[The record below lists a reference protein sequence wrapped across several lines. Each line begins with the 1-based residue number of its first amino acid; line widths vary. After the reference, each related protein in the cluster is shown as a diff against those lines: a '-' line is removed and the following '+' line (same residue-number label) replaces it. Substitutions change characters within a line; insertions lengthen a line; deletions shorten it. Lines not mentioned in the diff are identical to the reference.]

1 MFHHIR
7 SGICLFILLISHIS
21 FASHQAQP
29 DDFILISSTIL
40 QPVYG
45 PLAEQIA
52 DDFDLTDMKGMG
64 IDLGSGP
71 GDLIIELCKR
81 TKYLHW
87 VNADINPGYF
97 PEFIRKAKKAGFE
110 NRVSAM
116 YADAVKLPFHD
127 DFADI
132 LVSRGSFHLW
142 GNQTEAFRE
151 IYRILKPG
159 GIAFV
164 GRGFSRNLPIETALK
179 IRSGQS
185 KRGSGLKYDVDDT
198 AAKLE
203 SIMKSLKISDYRL
216 HLPKPPGGEEINYG
230 IWLEFHKPLLK

>member
-1 MFHHIR
+1 MFHYIQ
-7 SGICLFILLISHIS
+7 SGICLFILLISHPS
-21 FASHQAQP
+21 FASQQTQP
-29 DDFILISSTIL
+29 DDFILVSSTIL
-40 QPVYG
+40 QPVYE

-52 DDFDLTDMKGMG
+52 NDFDLEDMKGIG

-87 VNADINPGYF
+87 VNADINPEYF
-97 PEFIRKAKKAGFE
+97 PEFILKAKKAGFE

-142 GNQTEAFRE
+142 GNQIEAFRE
-151 IYRILKPG
+151 IFRVLKPG

-179 IRSGQS
+179 IRKGQS
-185 KRGSGLKYDVDDT
+185 KRGSGPKYDVDDT

-203 SIMKSLKISDYRL
+203 SIMKSLAISDYHL
-216 HLPKPPGGEEINYG
+216 HLPKPPGGEDINYG

>member
-1 MFHHIR
+1 MYHHIR

-21 FASHQAQP
+21 LASQQTQP

-45 PLAEQIA
+45 PLAEQIV
-52 DDFDLTDMKGMG
+52 DDFDLADMKGIG

-81 TKYLHW
+81 TRYLHW

-97 PEFIRKAKKAGFE
+97 PEFIRKAKEAAFE

-116 YADAVKLPFHD
+116 YADAAKLPFHD

-142 GNQTEAFRE
+142 GNQTDAFGE

-159 GIAFV
+159 GTAFV

-179 IRSGQS
+179 IRTKQN
-185 KRGSGLKYDVDDT
+185 KRGSGLKYDVRDT

-203 SIMKSLKISDYRL
+203 SIMKSLAISDYHL
-216 HLPKPPGGEEINYG
+216 HLPNPPGGENINYG
-230 IWLEFHKPLLK
+230 VWLEFHKPLLK

>member
-7 SGICLFILLISHIS
+7 NGICLFILLITHIS
-21 FASHQAQP
+21 LASQQTQP
-29 DDFILISSTIL
+29 DDFTLISSTIL

-45 PLAEQIA
+45 PLAEQIV
-52 DDFDLTDMKGMG
+52 DDFDLADMKGVG

-97 PEFIRKAKKAGFE
+97 PGFIRKAKKAGFE

-116 YADAVKLPFHD
+116 YADAVKLPFRD
-127 DFADI
+127 DYADI

-142 GNQTEAFRE
+142 KNQTEAFRE

-159 GIAFV
+159 GTAFV
-164 GRGFSRNLPIETALK
+164 GRGFSRNLPVETALK
-179 IRSGQS
+179 IRLGQR
-185 KRGSGLKYDVDDT
+185 KRGSGLKYDVHDT
-198 AAKLE
+198 AEKLE
-203 SIMKSLKISDYRL
+203 SIMESLAISDYHL

>member
-1 MFHHIR
+1 VLDHVR
-7 SGICLFILLISHIS
+7 SGICLFILLIAHIS
-21 FASHQAQP
+21 YASQQTQP
-29 DDFILISSTIL
+29 DDFILISSTVL

-52 DDFDLTDMKGMG
+52 DDFSLANMEGMG

-87 VNADINPGYF
+87 VNADINPRYF

-110 NRVSAM
+110 HRVSAM
-116 YADAVKLPFHD
+116 YADAERLPFHD
-127 DFADI
+127 RFADI

-142 GNQTEAFRE
+142 EDQAEAFRE

-159 GIAFV
+159 GTAFV
-164 GRGFSRNLPIETALK
+164 GRGFSRNLPVEIALR

-185 KRGSGLKYDVDDT
+185 KRGSGLKYDVNET
-198 AAKLE
+198 AEKLE
-203 SIMKSLKISDYRL
+203 SIMKALAISDYHL
-216 HLPKPPGGEEINYG
+216 HLPKPQGGEDINYG
-230 IWLEFHKPLLK
+230 IWLEFHKPLIK

>member
-1 MFHHIR
+1 MLHYIR
-7 SGICLFILLISHIS
+7 SGFFLFILLFSPLS
-21 FASHQAQP
+21 FASQQAQT
-29 DDFILISSTIL
+29 DDFILISSTVL

-45 PLAEQIA
+45 PLADQIA
-52 DDFDLTDMKGMG
+52 NDFDLADMKGMG

-97 PEFIRKAKKAGFE
+97 PEFIRKAKKAGFD

-127 DFADI
+127 NFADI

-151 IYRILKPG
+151 IFRVLKPG
-159 GIAFV
+159 GTAFV
-164 GRGFSRNLPIETALK
+164 GRGFSRNLPIETAVK
-179 IRSGQS
+179 IRKGQS
-185 KRGSGLKYDVDDT
+185 KRGSGPKYDVHDT

-203 SIMKSLKISDYRL
+203 SIIKTLAISDYRL
-216 HLPKPPGGEEINYG
+216 HFPKPPGGEDIHYG
-230 IWLEFHKPLLK
+230 IWLEFHKPIH

>member
-21 FASHQAQP
+21 LASHQTQTA
-29 DDFILISSTIL
+29 DFILISSTIL

-45 PLAEQIA
+45 PLAEQIV
-52 DDFDLTDMKGMG
+52 DDFDLADMKGIG

-81 TKYLHW
+81 TRYLHW

-97 PEFIRKAKKAGFE
+97 PEFIRKAKEAGFE

-142 GNQTEAFRE
+142 GNQTEGFRE
-151 IYRILKPG
+151 IFRILKPG

-164 GRGFSRNLPIETALK
+164 GRGFSRNLPVETALK
-179 IRSGQS
+179 IRLGQN
-185 KRGSGLKYDVDDT
+185 KRGSGPKYDAHDT

-203 SIMKSLKISDYRL
+203 SIMETLAISEYHL
-216 HLPKPPGGEEINYG
+216 HLPKPPGAEDINYG